1 MLSSFFRI
9 INNSLIVEVRVTK
22 VFNIIMTITQ
32 IEISSLDFLVVIS
45 INIECNDTKCR
56 HRVIGVTKVRKHGK
70 C

>member
-32 IEISSLDFLVVIS
+32 IEISSLDFLVVI
-45 INIECNDTKCR
+45 
-56 HRVIGVTKVRKHGK
+56 
-70 C
+70 